1 MSEADEAFYAESG
14 REMLASGDY
23 LTPHFNFEPRF
34 QKPILFYW
42 VVAGFYHLLGVTPFA
57 ARLGSALAGVGL
69 ALVAFGLGR
78 RWYGDRVGLLAGAIV
93 ATSFGCAAMARA
105 SLPDMPLAFFVTAAI
120 ASGIVPLLE
129 RVPKPGR
136 WWILASA
143 CAALAFLTKGPVGVA
158 IIGLVLGVAMIAIP
172 HARRPRLGTMAIALF
187 VFLLIAAPWYA
198 AMAVEHGLPY
208 LEGFFVGD
216 NIERFATTRYNQPR
230 ALTFYLPIVA
240 GGLLPWSPF
249 LLLVVEP
256 AWAVLRR
263 RARASGQSVALAI
276 WVLAPLVLLTAS
288 VGKQPRYVLPLLPP
302 LAVIVARAL
311 VRATAPERSVRA
323 RWLTAGGWIAGLSMA
338 SLGVLIYRAD
348 RLLAASGAGSTV
360 PASLVVGAGGV
371 AVLVATLWRRARW
384 LPPTLA
390 VASTAAILSVQFG
403 VVTPESRDPVV
414 EMARQVGVQR
424 TLGQGI
430 GTYGLFTRNLVF
442 YTHVRQ
448 EDLYSPERLAA
459 WLDAPDPV
467 LCVMSE
473 HDVLR
478 LAGEGRNLRTL
489 ATLRFFDPS
498 TVRPWMLLEPDLDKV
513 LKAAVLVSTK

>member
-1 MSEADEAFYAESG
+1 M
-14 REMLASGDY
+14 
-23 LTPHFNFEPRF
+23 
-34 QKPILFYW
+34 
-42 VVAGFYHLLGVTPFA
+42 
-57 ARLGSALAGVGL
+57 
-69 ALVAFGLGR
+69 
-78 RWYGDRVGLLAGAIV
+78 
-93 ATSFGCAAMARA
+93 
-105 SLPDMPLAFFVTAAI
+105 
-120 ASGIVPLLE
+120 
-129 RVPKPGR
+129 
-136 WWILASA
+136 
-143 CAALAFLTKGPVGVA
+143 
-158 IIGLVLGVAMIAIP
+158 
-172 HARRPRLGTMAIALF
+172 
-187 VFLLIAAPWYA
+187 
-198 AMAVEHGLPY
+198 
-208 LEGFFVGD
+208 
-216 NIERFATTRYNQPR
+216 
-230 ALTFYLPIVA
+230 
-240 GGLLPWSPF
+240 
-249 LLLVVEP
+249 
-256 AWAVLRR
+256 
-263 RARASGQSVALAI
+263 
-276 WVLAPLVLLTAS
+276 
-288 VGKQPRYVLPLLPP
+288 
-302 LAVIVARAL
+302 
-311 VRATAPERSVRA
+311 
-323 RWLTAGGWIAGLSMA
+323 
-338 SLGVLIYRAD
+338 
-348 RLLAASGAGSTV
+348 